1 MAFLNDPYDYISSEV
16 TNITQWVN
24 HMLLQNS
31 GIYIF
36 FSCFSVSEIWKD
48 SYAQSD
54 INAVCQSYSPSGQG

>member
-16 TNITQWVN
+16 TNIKRWVN

-36 FSCFSVSEIWKD
+36 FLLFRVRDLERQLCPE
-48 SYAQSD
+48 
-54 INAVCQSYSPSGQG
+54 